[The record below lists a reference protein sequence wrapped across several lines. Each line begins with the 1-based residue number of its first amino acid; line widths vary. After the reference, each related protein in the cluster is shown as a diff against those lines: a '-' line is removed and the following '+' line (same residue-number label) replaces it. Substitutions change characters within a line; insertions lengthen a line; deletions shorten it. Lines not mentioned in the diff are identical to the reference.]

1 MAELAM
7 AVEADMAELCVARGV
22 TGRGE
27 EGTGSGERVASG
39 GRLEGT

>member
-1 MAELAM
+1 M

-27 EGTGSGERVASG
+27 EGTGSGDGGRVASG
-39 GRLEGT
+39 RRLEGT